1 MYTGPQISH
10 ILGITIDYP
19 MDICSSKDFQR
30 SQTPFQE
37 TKDDGGAHRSGGF
50 RPYQNGGLWVMSEW
64 SETLGSGHSH
74 GPQWSV
80 GVWYV
85 WCCTSLESS
94 LGPSLQQFGLAQHE
108 TNFEEIAGSQ
118 AGHGPQKNPGY
129 VVSQYPSWWSE
140 PWVNCHLVCHRNSA
154 WNQWTCQAYMRCKL
168 CPVAYPG
175 FVEEEWHPIRPSQL
189 ANDVQF
195 LPVCIGSSKKKA
207 KAESLYFFHPCSPT
221 GLAILDLKGQ
231 IHTYHRNLIIVEGSL
246 EVKLPTIWTDEKQSR
261 EEAERRERLEERRV
275 EEKE

>member
-1 MYTGPQISH
+1 MTCRVPSIMGPILFFTVYNTYTYIYIYWGLSHQINIYIYIYILYVYRAADIPYIGNYNWLSH
-10 ILGITIDYP
+10 GHLFFT
-19 MDICSSKDFQR
+19 KDFQR

-108 TNFEEIAGSQ
+108 TNFEEMAGSQ

-195 LPVCIGSSKKKA
+195 LPVCIGSSKKR
-207 KAESLYFFHPCSPT
+207 
-221 GLAILDLKGQ
+221 Q
-231 IHTYHRNLIIVEGSL
+231 RRNLCTSSIHVHQQA
-246 EVKLPTIWTDEKQSR
+246 WQS
-261 EEAERRERLEERRV
+261 
-275 EEKE
+275 